1 MMIKVRRIVLAAA
14 AAATSITLVASG
26 AVASG
31 WYTVSGSGN
40 RSATISRNPACNCIK
55 YWAGTSNGFQSG
67 TFKVVDAVNGRTV
80 RSGSWPGWPGAH
92 EVRGTVYG
100 LYGKYYITGTG
111 GTFNAGISNDLP

>member
-1 MMIKVRRIVLAAA
+1 MAKNARRVVLATTSAAA
-14 AAATSITLVASG
+14 AVVLVASG

-31 WYTVSGSGN
+31 WYTVSGSGHK
-40 RSATISRNPACNCIK
+40 SATIARNPACNCVQ

-67 TFKVVDAVNGRTV
+67 TFKVVDAVNGKTV

-92 EVRGTVYG
+92 ELRGTVYG